1 MRLDNVFSVNSQFQR
16 SINIVSDFDNKNI
29 LDSFILTPLSVKV
42 AARLLSGMGDQ
53 NNQSAW
59 TITGPYGAGK
69 SASLLLIMQLLGQK
83 DAKTLQWKLHH
94 FAPDLEDQIRKVLP
108 EWPNTTALI
117 IPLIGTRESVAATFL
132 RGIYKAFSQLNLSDF
147 SNELDKLEVIL
158 ASYHD
163 GSIINEIELIQ
174 TFSTCIE
181 KLEKSDHTHS
191 NVIIVLDEL
200 GKSLEFASQNIGQ
213 NDIGVLQLFA
223 ELANRSHGQ
232 FSLITVLHQAFDRY
246 AETLN
251 PIQQQEWSKVQ
262 GRFEN
267 LGFVISN
274 ADILNLLQQAIKR
287 VEHKLELKALEEGI
301 IEDYD
306 TLGILPS
313 ELSNKLGS
321 QILSGC
327 LPLHPT
333 TALLLS
339 RLFRSFF
346 AQNER
351 SLFAFISSQEPYG
364 FQSFLKSTDWE
375 PGEPLPLYRLNNHF
389 RYLASSFSGS
399 LYTLS
404 TGNKWAEINDALERL
419 PADST
424 NLEVDLI
431 KSVGLLELFGDQQ
444 TTKASEDLL
453 VFSLDAPMDEIKNPL
468 DKLLKLGII
477 VFREFKQAYGFW
489 QGSDI
494 NLAEEYTSAFSKIER
509 STKLS
514 DYINTVK
521 KINPYV
527 ARRHQFTTGTL
538 RFFDPII
545 IDIENIQDVHD
556 LNSKNLDGGLL
567 VIVLRNGNY
576 SDHEVQKHVKR
587 YSHEIQ
593 EDLNERTLFLIPG
606 DLQGLREAYEE
617 VLTWQNVK
625 DNTPAL
631 ESDRI
636 ARKEL
641 ALHEHMANQ
650 RLDLLLTKY
659 FDSSLAYKSSKW
671 FYRSEELVFRSSR
684 ELRSKL
690 SEIFDHVF
698 SKSPIILNE
707 IINHNKISSA
717 AAGARKALVDKLVN
731 KYHLENLGIDG
742 FPPEMSIYLSL
753 VKQSGLHHFEEG
765 TWKLCPDQT
774 HDELKIK
781 PLWHGIKIFL
791 VNNSN
796 EPIEVPVLYEF
807 LQRPPFGL
815 KVGVLSI
822 YLIIA
827 LIYWQSQVAIYE
839 ENTYVPSISSAMCE
853 QLIKMP
859 ERFKIQMYP
868 ISDTY
873 SILLHK
879 YAKIFIPDVDPNTI
893 SIVSA
898 VQPLMQFVN
907 RLPKYSL
914 KTSLIKAETR
924 KMRNVL
930 ITAKNPQNLLLK
942 DLPGAFGYTLES
954 DLDDKK
960 TTDQFFQGLNYS
972 ILELETCYEKL
983 LKRVL
988 TELKHILFL
997 PEEISDARNEIA
1009 ERSQLM
1015 IKWVD
1020 NLNLKSFLL
1029 RLSDRKLNDRQWLES
1044 ISAVLTHIPPKN
1056 WGDQEE
1062 ITFRMKLREYSA
1074 KLNQIEDII
1083 LEEGDLKFDYN
1094 EKAER
1099 IRIGISDIHGN
1110 EVSKV
1115 LRVNNEEK
1123 LLAEKFKNELLD
1135 VISNQSGNT
1144 QTTIFVLSKIIGSL
1158 INKDDKEK
1166 TDHGE

>member
-42 AARLLSGMGDQ
+42 AARLLSGMSDQ

-83 DAKTLQWKLHH
+83 DTKTLRWKLHH

-108 EWPNTTALI
+108 GWPNTTALI

-132 RGIYKAFSQLNLSDF
+132 RGIYKAFSQLNLPDF
-147 SNELDKLEVIL
+147 SNELDKLEIVL
-158 ASYHD
+158 ASYND
-163 GSIINEIELIQ
+163 GRMINEIELIQ

-181 KLEKSDHTHS
+181 KLEKSDLTHS

-200 GKSLEFASQNIGQ
+200 GKSLEFATQNIGQ

-232 FSLITVLHQAFDRY
+232 LSLITVLHQAFDRY

-267 LGFVISN
+267 IGFLESN
-274 ADILNLLQQAIKR
+274 AEILNLLQQAIKR

-301 IEDYD
+301 IEDCD
-306 TLGILPS
+306 TLGILPG
-313 ELSNKLGS
+313 ELSNKLGA

-333 TALLLS
+333 TAMLLS

-364 FQSFLKSTDWE
+364 FQSFLKSTEWE
-375 PGEPLPLYRLNNHF
+375 PGEPLPLYRLNNLF
-389 RYLASSFSGS
+389 DYLASSFSGS

-424 NLEVDLI
+424 NLEVDLV
-431 KSVGLLELFGDQQ
+431 KSIGLLELFGDQQ

-453 VFSLDAPMDEIKNPL
+453 VYSLNTPMGEIRNSL

-514 DYINTVK
+514 EYIKTVK
-521 KINPYV
+521 KIDPYV

-538 RFFDPII
+538 RYFEPII
-545 IDIENIQDVHD
+545 IDNENIQEVND
-556 LNSKNLDGGLL
+556 LNYKNVDGGLL
-567 VIVLRNGNY
+567 VIVLKNGNY
-576 SDHEVQKHVKR
+576 SDHVVQEHVKMI
-587 YSHEIQ
+587 SHEIQ
-593 EDLNERTLFLIPG
+593 EDLNERILFLIPG

-617 VLTWQNVK
+617 VITWQYVK
-625 DNTPAL
+625 ENTQTL

-650 RLDLLLTKY
+650 RLNLLLTKY
-659 FDSSLAYKSSKW
+659 FDPAFAYKSSKW
-671 FYRSEELVFRSSR
+671 FYRGDEIVFRSSR

-690 SEIFDHVF
+690 SEIFDDVF

-707 IINHNKISSA
+707 IINHNKISGA
-717 AAGARKALVDKLVN
+717 AAGARNALVDKLVN
-731 KYHLENLGIDG
+731 NKHLENLGIDG

-753 VKQSGLHHFEEG
+753 VKQSGLHHFDEG
-765 TWKLCPDQT
+765 TWKLCPDPM
-774 HDELKIK
+774 HDELRIK
-781 PLWHGIKIFL
+781 PLWQGIQNFL
-791 VNNSN
+791 INKSN

-807 LQRPPFGL
+807 LRRPPYGL
-815 KVGVLSI
+815 KEGVVSI
-822 YLIIA
+822 YLIIV
-827 LIYWQSQVAIYE
+827 LIYGQSQIAIYE
-839 ENTYVPSISSAMCE
+839 ENTYIPSISSAMCE
-853 QLIKMP
+853 RLIKAP

-868 ISDTY
+868 ISDAY
-873 SILLHK
+873 SNILYR
-879 YAKIFIPDVDPNTI
+879 YAKIFDPDIDPNMI
-893 SIVSA
+893 SIISA
-898 VQPLMQFVN
+898 VRPLMQFGN

-914 KTSLIKAETR
+914 KTSHIRVETK
-924 KMRNVL
+924 KMRDVL
-930 ITAKNPQNLLLK
+930 LKAKNPQTLLLN
-942 DLPGAFGYTLES
+942 DLPGVFGYSLDC
-954 DLDDKK
+954 DLVNEK
-960 TTDQFFQGLNYS
+960 TIDLYFQKLSYS

-988 TELKHILFL
+988 TEVTRTLFL
-997 PEEISDARNEIA
+997 SEEISDARNEIA
-1009 ERSQLM
+1009 EQSQLM
-1015 IKWVD
+1015 INWAD
-1020 NLNLKSFLL
+1020 NLSLKSFLL
-1029 RLSDRKLNDRQWLES
+1029 RLSDRKLDDRQWAES
-1044 ISAVLTHIPPKN
+1044 ISAVLTNIPPKN

-1062 ITFRMKLREYSA
+1062 ITFRMKLREYST

-1094 EKAER
+1094 EKTER

-1115 LRVNNEEK
+1115 LRVNDEEK
-1123 LLAEKFKNELLD
+1123 LLAEKLKNGILGILSD
-1135 VISNQSGNT
+1135 
-1144 QTTIFVLSKIIGSL
+1144 QTDSDQIKIFALSKIIDSF
-1158 INKDDKEK
+1158 INEDGKDKIN
-1166 TDHGE
+1166 HGE